1 MKQGFQHLEELNI
14 IRYMFYIEFDNHKW
28 SRIILSRIH
37 EGIFSI
43 GDIPIMIDNDMI
55 HKLTSLSNERCN
67 PVNEKNVKILVD
79 TNLKTKFDGG
89 NM

>member
-1 MKQGFQHLEELNI
+1 MSGLNTVKHML
-14 IRYMFYIEFDNHKW
+14 YMGFDNLEW
-28 SRIILSRIH
+28 SRIILRRTH
-37 EGIFSI
+37 EGMFWV